1 MSVRTGATF
10 RWESRISTVRSS
22 FLITGTLLTETLV
35 RQRVESARAY
45 LESLRT
51 SDGAPLYRDL
61 RFSFTSSGNLIS
73 VYNVG
78 ELVITGTSNVDRG
91 AESDIRNQITDALR
105 RNQIEPTDLRMPDF
119 QLFQSGAP
127 VAPPTPRP
135 TPTGGA
141 AGEAER
147 FIRDPANRT
156 IIQTVAGTLGIS
168 AGATLA
174 IAGVGGLILLVSVLR
189 R

>member
-1 MSVRTGATF
+1 MSARAGATF

-35 RQRVESARAY
+35 KQRVENARAY

-51 SDGAPLYRDL
+51 SNGAPLYRDL

-78 ELVITGTSNVDRG
+78 ELIVTGTSNVDRG
-91 AESDIRNQITDALR
+91 AETDIRNQITDALR
-105 RNQIEPTDLRMPDF
+105 RNQVEPTDLRTPEF
-119 QLFQSGAP
+119 QLFQNGAP
-127 VAPPTPRP
+127 VAPPMPVP
-135 TPTGGA
+135 TPTGGVV
-141 AGEAER
+141 GEAER
-147 FIRDPANRT
+147 FIRDPKNKT
-156 IIQTVAGTLGIS
+156 IIETLAGALGIS
-168 AGATLA
+168 AGATIA
-174 IAGVGGLILLVSVLR
+174 IAGIGGLILFVSVLR